1 MKKALAC
8 ILMLAA
14 LLGMMA
20 SSAGADQ
27 GRVTRT
33 EVARLLGDRL
43 FALEDASI
51 ALERGHVFLMARD
64 RRTRQLEWFL
74 LDPKAPRILHQGKVP
89 FQVYQGVAVS
99 PDAQTAVVQARFPT
113 SLWVL
118 SLTEGR
124 WTCALPH
131 SNPGRLAL
139 TSLSSLVYTD
149 SGHAWS
155 MMDRHDAQGYVID
168 SVLVRFATNPFTLTN
183 QISLRDLLQ
192 RAIQVTSANG
202 QDYQINLVRFGK
214 DGSCLFLLQSPAS
227 RSPRYLLRR
236 NPDGNLQVL
245 DKSEFGMIPLDYD
258 PTNDRILYRAVQ
270 AGGPVLAMLSK
281 GLRSIVSSRPLVGAA
296 LLDSKRIATIA
307 VVENQLEISAGIP
320 GTPMRKFQ
328 TVTGI
333 YRAAFLRNAPRVV
346 LWNAREIRMVD
357 LSE

>member
-14 LLGMMA
+14 LLGATA

-27 GRVTRT
+27 GRLTRT

-43 FALEDASI
+43 FALEDGSI
-51 ALERGHVFLMARD
+51 AVERGQVFLMARD

-74 LDPKAPRILHQGKVP
+74 LDPKAPRILRQGKVP

-124 WTCALPH
+124 WACAQTNN
-131 SNPGRLAL
+131 NPGRLAL

-155 MMDRHDAQGYVID
+155 MMDRHDAQGYVVD
-168 SVLVRFATNPFTLTN
+168 SVLVRFATRPFTLTS
-183 QISLRDLLQ
+183 QISLRDLLG
-192 RAIQVTSANG
+192 RALQVTSAVG

-214 DGSCLFLLQSPAS
+214 DGSCLFVLQSPAS
-227 RSPRYLLRR
+227 RSSRYLMRR
-236 NPDGNLQVL
+236 NPDGNLKVL

-258 PTNDRILYRAVQ
+258 PASDRILYRTVQ

-296 LLDSKRIATIA
+296 LLDARRIATIA
-307 VVENQLEISAGIP
+307 VAENQLEISAGVP
-320 GTPMRKFQ
+320 GTPLRKVQ
-328 TVTGI
+328 TVTGT
-333 YRAAFLRNAPRVV
+333 YRAAFLRHAPRLV
-346 LWNAREIRMVD
+346 LWNAREIRTVD
-357 LSE
+357 LGE